1 MRAWGDVGRASV
13 AKSGASSRGSLRGRS
28 APERGSEIVQ
38 SVVAVPLVLLV
49 VFAATVQAGGMML
62 SVNRLTADLAR
73 ACRQMD
79 TAGLA
84 LAVDRERFVADEVLG
99 AATQLK
105 PDLLTVSN
113 VRSEVL
119 GAVQGARFAPGATS
133 RAAGE
138 EGAGAGAGDG
148 AAHGYRARVVRRAL
162 RAALPDGGAGAGP
175 PHDRTARRVRA
186 AGREGSWKW
195 RWEHEPWRHFGGA
208 ACRGRPSAGTS
219 RRWR

>member
-1 MRAWGDVGRASV
+1 MRAWGDVGKSV
-13 AKSGASSRGSLRGRS
+13 RFKAGASARGGLRGRR

-49 VFAATVQAGGMML
+49 VFVTVQAGGMML

-84 LAVDRERFVADEVLG
+84 FAVDRERFVADEVLG

-113 VRSEVL
+113 VRSEAL
-119 GAVQGARFAPGATS
+119 GAVQGARLAPGATS

-138 EGAGAGAGDG
+138 EGAGAGAGIVQRTDAVRVSFDVRYELPSLMAVPG
-148 AAHGYRARVVRRAL
+148 LAHRTIARHVECEQL
-162 RAALPDGGAGAGP
+162 
-175 PHDRTARRVRA
+175 
-186 AGREGSWKW
+186 AGRIVEV
-195 RWEHEPWRHFGGA
+195 EVGA
-208 ACRGRPSAGTS
+208 
-219 RRWR
+219 

>member
-1 MRAWGDVGRASV
+1 MRAWGDVGKSV
-13 AKSGASSRGSLRGRS
+13 RFKAGASARGGLRGRR

-49 VFAATVQAGGMML
+49 VFATVQAGGMML

-84 LAVDRERFVADEVLG
+84 FAVDRERFVADEVLG

-113 VRSEVL
+113 VRSEAL
-119 GAVQGARFAPGATS
+119 GARLAPGATS

-138 EGAGAGAGDG
+138 EGAGAGAGIVQRTDAVRVSFDVRYELPSLMAVPG
-148 AAHGYRARVVRRAL
+148 LAHRTIARHVECEQL
-162 RAALPDGGAGAGP
+162 
-175 PHDRTARRVRA
+175 
-186 AGREGSWKW
+186 AGRIVEV
-195 RWEHEPWRHFGGA
+195 EVGA
-208 ACRGRPSAGTS
+208 
-219 RRWR
+219 

>member
-1 MRAWGDVGRASV
+1 MRAWGDVGKSV
-13 AKSGASSRGSLRGRS
+13 RFKAGASARGGLRGRR

-49 VFAATVQAGGMML
+49 VFATVQAGGMML

-84 LAVDRERFVADEVLG
+84 FAVDRERFVADEVLG

-113 VRSEVL
+113 VRSEAL
-119 GAVQGARFAPGATS
+119 GAVQGARLAPGATS

-138 EGAGAGAGDG
+138 EGAGAGAGIVQRTDCLLYTSLVNS
-148 AAHGYRARVVRRAL
+148 AHV
-162 RAALPDGGAGAGP
+162 AGADGSSFA
-175 PHDRTARRVRA
+175 ARFLAVKA
-186 AGREGSWKW
+186 QAVAHPLALSLI
-195 RWEHEPWRHFGGA
+195 HI
-208 ACRGRPSAGTS
+208 
-219 RRWR
+219 